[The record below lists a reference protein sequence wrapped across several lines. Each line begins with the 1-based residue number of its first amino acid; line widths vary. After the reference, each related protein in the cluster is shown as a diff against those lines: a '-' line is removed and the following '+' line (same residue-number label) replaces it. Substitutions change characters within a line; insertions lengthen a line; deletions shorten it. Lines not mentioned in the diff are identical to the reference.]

1 MREEE
6 FVLSDRL
13 SPWLPPPEMRLYNP
27 EKNGRLETPVDER
40 GLVDLDQLVT
50 LVKQTVRPEFSWS
63 SSFNDIHH
71 LQWFASNYSG
81 SEATGGLVDMGEF
94 RELVNRKAFIPRVFH
109 NWIHHVTLPPPVPS
123 IEVMKYSVDAQRVA
137 MSLSR
142 TAGLA
147 ARLTRMTQIPEKK
160 LEQRLD
166 EEFINYALYVDNA
179 RNVPVE
185 FSLFAIEEVEARS
198 VDEMLIANKHL
209 GRLALDKVPI
219 RQRQV
224 LRAA

>member
-6 FVLSDRL
+6 FVSSDRL
-13 SPWLPPPEMRLYNP
+13 SPWLPPPEMQLYNP
-27 EKNGRLETPVDER
+27 ERNGRLETPIDER

-50 LVKQTVRPEFSWS
+50 LVKQTVRPEFSWL

-81 SEATGGLVDMGEF
+81 SEATGGIVDMGEF

-109 NWIHHVTLPPPVPS
+109 NWIHHVTLPPPIPS

-179 RNVPVE
+179 RSVPIE

-198 VDEMLIANKHL
+198 VDEMLIVNKHL

-224 LRAA
+224 LQAA

>member
-1 MREEE
+1 
-6 FVLSDRL
+6 
-13 SPWLPPPEMRLYNP
+13 MRLYNP